1 MTFADIW
8 TLIKDAGP
16 LALAA
21 SFCLIWW
28 LERDRAN
35 GERKINDERTTKFY
49 ELGMS
54 QVDINRQVMSTLDR
68 VIELLNRL
76 DKIVDLISRERQ
88 GK

>member
-1 MTFADIW
+1 MTFDAVWGI
-8 TLIKDAGP
+8 IRDAGP

-21 SFCLIWW
+21 SFCLVWW

-35 GERKINDERTTKFY
+35 NERKINDERTTKFY
-49 ELGMS
+49 ELGTS
-54 QVDINRQVMSTLDR
+54 QVDINRQVLTTLDR

-76 DKIVDLISRERQ
+76 DKIVDSISRER